1 MTTRRNP
8 LRSALRSTSLV
19 LASLGLLTLAACG
32 RPDPVN
38 NTPVVN
44 VTPATP
50 ATTSMP
56 GTAPTQSAQTTGSAQ
71 SDLEITSQVKSS
83 LMGDDLLGRQNID
96 VQTTAGE
103 VRLSGVLDNQAQKDQ
118 AMVIAR
124 AVIGVRG
131 IQDELTLKP

>member
-1 MTTRRNP
+1 MNTRRIP

-38 NTPVVN
+38 NSPVVS
-44 VTPATP
+44 VTPS
-50 ATTSMP
+50 TTSMP
-56 GTAPTQSAQTTGSAQ
+56 GAAPTQSAQTAESAR